1 MKILVLM
8 PCDERAV
15 YAAAGIYRNM
25 SKDVR
30 EKSFFMPLYMDYLKQ
45 MNLSTN
51 WVESFF
57 DALVSA
63 KRLINSADENDDLII
78 FGNVGRDL
86 CEFDAIFNFQDIEK
100 SLPYED
106 KFLEKIK
113 EIVGESDLLSAYVSN
128 LHLASESKMS
138 LQDCAATADFLGAY
152 IKTDVEKKVKKIKE
166 EYEKKIGVKGN
177 AISKIK

>member
-1 MKILVLM
+1 M
-8 PCDERAV
+8 
-15 YAAAGIYRNM
+15 
-25 SKDVR
+25 
-30 EKSFFMPLYMDYLKQ
+30 
-45 MNLSTN
+45 
-51 WVESFF
+51 
-57 DALVSA
+57 
-63 KRLINSADENDDLII
+63 
-78 FGNVGRDL
+78 
-86 CEFDAIFNFQDIEK
+86 
-100 SLPYED
+100 
-106 KFLEKIK
+106 EKIK